1 VVDANQPSESPFA
14 AWLGAAVAARG
25 SSLRRLAEEAGVS
38 PSALSALR
46 TGKTDRPSMETCY
59 RLASHLGHDVGH
71 VLRLAGYDVP
81 GTAEVDIGDP
91 ELTLMFHR
99 LLDLTPEER
108 ACVKEF
114 VRFALSRSA
123 ARRRQRSRQ

>member
-1 VVDANQPSESPFA
+1 LVEPREPTGGAFA
-14 AWLGAAVAARG
+14 AWLGAALAAHG

-46 TGKTDRPSMETCY
+46 TGKTERPSMETCY
-59 RLASHLGHDVGH
+59 RLAAYLGHDVGQ

-81 GTAEVDIGDP
+81 SQAEVDIGDP

-114 VRFALSRSA
+114 VHFALSRSA
-123 ARRRQRSRQ
+123 ARRRQRSKR